1 MTIRSCALLVLIT
14 TAASLGCASQQ
25 SIVAPVAPIDSDLT
39 TNAQASAPTTA
50 APAPSTRARALPFK
64 GRVTEGD
71 ASDLPPAVAMSLSD
85 SSPVIFSYREELT
98 HDEHHLPLATSW
110 MDPVALAGGPVGD
123 FGANASA
130 SLSIV
135 EHDEVLADYTATAYV
150 SKTYTLYGHP
160 THRELDDAARA
171 AVREKID
178 QQLYRDADRL
188 ARAVASAGHSSASAL
203 PE

>member
-1 MTIRSCALLVLIT
+1 M
-14 TAASLGCASQQ
+14 AAT
-25 SIVAPVAPIDSDLT
+25 PP
-39 TNAQASAPTTA
+39 
-50 APAPSTRARALPFK
+50 PSTPAHALPFK

-71 ASDLPPAVAMSLSD
+71 SRDLPPAVAMSLSD
-85 SSPVIFSYREELT
+85 SSAVIFSYREELT
-98 HDEHHLPLATSW
+98 HDEHHLPLAISW
-110 MDPVALAGGPVGD
+110 MDPVALVGGPVGD
-123 FGANASA
+123 FGATASA

-135 EHDEVLADYTATAYV
+135 ENDEVLADYTAKAYV
-150 SKTYTLYGHP
+150 SKSYTLYGHP

-188 ARAVASAGHSSASAL
+188 ARAVASAEHSRAGAL

>member
-1 MTIRSCALLVLIT
+1 M
-14 TAASLGCASQQ
+14 
-25 SIVAPVAPIDSDLT
+25 
-39 TNAQASAPTTA
+39 PTTA
-50 APAPSTRARALPFK
+50 TVPRSTPARALPFK

-98 HDEHHLPLATSW
+98 HDEHHMPLAISW
-110 MDPVALAGGPVGD
+110 MDPAAIAGGPVGD
-123 FGANASA
+123 FGATASA

-135 EHDEVLADYTATAYV
+135 EHDEVLADYTATAHV
-150 SKTYTLYGHP
+150 SKPYTLYGHP

-188 ARAVASAGHSSASAL
+188 ARAVASAGHPSVGAL